1 MRIPALL
8 FLLAGMYL
16 LSGCMS
22 QKKPTDKYYVIK
34 KSDSLEIFAAPRQP
48 FLDAYCEIVP
58 VQIYP
63 AYATQQ
69 IAKKNKTHEITYYR
83 YHHWAVRPEEALN
96 LMIED
101 HLNRTALFQRVSRR
115 YWRINPAYKLETT
128 VYQIEIQQQNK
139 IYQAH
144 IAMRFDLYRIVSDE
158 LLVSHEADRLEDL
171 ERRDINLFAQSVGR
185 IFHEELNVFAKKI
198 TEQIQTNPQ

>member
-1 MRIPALL
+1 M
-8 FLLAGMYL
+8 
-16 LSGCMS
+16 
-22 QKKPTDKYYVIK
+22 IK

-144 IAMRFDLYRIVSDE
+144 IAMRFDLYRIASDE

-171 ERRDINLFAQSVGR
+171 DRRDINLFAQSVGR

-198 TEQIQTNPQ
+198 TGQIQTNHQE